1 MIPSDRL
8 PIVVTT
14 KYYRCDPEGIT
25 IFLEE
30 RDVNRVRRWR
40 QLNEELYVV
49 IMPAK
54 ELERQ
59 QVIIK
64 ARAR

>member
-1 MIPSDRL
+1 MIPQDRL
-8 PIVVTT
+8 PIVLTT
-14 KYYRCDPEGIT
+14 KYYRIGPEEIT
-25 IFLEE
+25 IFLFEE
-30 RDVNRVRRWR
+30 KDLNKARKWR

-49 IMPAK
+49 ILPTA

-64 ARAR
+64 TK